1 MVAENKVKRRAGIK
15 KNILIL
21 RIIKPWSMRNLIL
34 RLNGV
39 YPIDDVI
46 TELLENR
53 LREKLFKEGEFLAR
67 EGQICRYLYYIEKG
81 IVSHYSTRLAGNVT
95 HRILWEN
102 DIVTSVESFF
112 QQIPSR
118 ENIVTHENTLV
129 KYITYQDW
137 AETFQK
143 SDSWKF
149 ITDRVK
155 TEYYSKLGEHDRLKS
170 TLSHEELI
178 KHILGKNPELL
189 KRVGRDTF
197 ASWLGMTTKTLNKYI

>member
-1 MVAENKVKRRAGIK
+1 MVAGNKVKGHFGYK
-15 KNILIL
+15 KNIFIL
-21 RIIKPWSMRNLIL
+21 WIIKPWSMRNLIL

-46 TELLENR
+46 TELLDNK
-53 LREKLFKEGEFLAR
+53 LRSKLINSGDFLAR

-81 IVSHYSTRLAGNVT
+81 IVSHFSTRLEGNVT

-129 KYITYQDW
+129 KYITYRDW

-155 TEYYSKLGEHDRLKS
+155 TEYYSKLGEHDRLKG

-197 ASWLGMTTKTLNKYI
+197 ASWLGMTTKTLKRYI